1 MEKKEYI
8 APKMEI
14 FEYKGDVEF
23 LLQGSPELNKSRM
36 CVDDG
41 IYDDQFD

>member
-14 FEYKGDVEF
+14 FEYKGNVEF
-23 LLQGSPELNKSRM
+23 LLQGSPELNKCRN
-36 CVDDG
+36 DG